1 VSFLQ
6 EVKII
11 IKRTYFEKIAAIQS
25 SVSKAPVINI
35 RKGLN
40 NIENVPKPIRQL
52 KTIQFRH
59 S

>member
-1 VSFLQ
+1 MV
-6 EVKII
+6 
-11 IKRTYFEKIAAIQS
+11 KRTYFEKIAAIQY

-40 NIENVPKPIRQL
+40 NMEIFQKLVRQL
-52 KTIQFRH
+52 KTIQFCH